1 MPYWRSLYVSSMASS
16 HIREPNTSRPAD
28 KILVLLHQAHSTT
41 GRVGRLLR
49 SFGYALDIRYPL
61 SGDDLPRSLEQ
72 YAGVV
77 VFGGPMSAND
87 SDAQLRR
94 EIDWLGTP
102 LRQKKLFLGLCLGA
116 QMMAQQMGARVYRP
130 ASQRGELGYR
140 RIRPT
145 AAADEICGVRFP
157 RFVYHWHFDG
167 SDIPTGACK
176 LAEGDGDFPNQAYIY
191 EGNVIGLQFHPE
203 VTYQMMCRWTTRGAA
218 RLDHSGAPP
227 RDQHLD
233 GWFQHDGAVDKWISA
248 FLRAWAC
255 NELTWRHPTLGD
267 GSYAIAAE

>member
-1 MPYWRSLYVSSMASS
+1 MASIHARDPS
-16 HIREPNTSRPAD
+16 TRGTAGE
-28 KILVLLHQAHSTT
+28 ILVLLHQAHSTT

-49 SFGYALDIRYPL
+49 SFGYTLDIRYPL
-61 SGDDLPRSLEQ
+61 SGDDLPHSLDR

-94 EIDWLGTP
+94 EIDWLETP
-102 LRQKKLFLGLCLGA
+102 LRQKRPFLGLCLGA

-140 RIRPT
+140 RIRPAT
-145 AAADEICGVRFP
+145 AADGICGVRFP

-167 SDIPTGACK
+167 FDIPAGASG
-176 LAEGDGDFPNQAYIY
+176 LADGDGDFPNQAFIY
-191 EGNVIGLQFHPE
+191 GGNVVGLQFHPE

-218 RLDHSGAPP
+218 RLGHSGAPP
-227 RDQHLD
+227 RQEHLD
-233 GWFQHDGAVDKWISA
+233 GWFQHDGVVDRWISG
-248 FLRAWAC
+248 FLRAWAR
-255 NELTWRHPTLGD
+255 NDLMWPQTAAGA
-267 GSYAIAAE
+267 GSYAFAAE

>member
-1 MPYWRSLYVSSMASS
+1 MASS
-16 HIREPNTSRPAD
+16 HARELSKRRATE
-28 KILVLLHQAHSTT
+28 KVLVLLHQAHSTT

-49 SFGYALDIRYPL
+49 SFGYSLDIRYPL
-61 SGDDLPRSLEQ
+61 SGDDLPRTLER

-102 LRQKKLFLGLCLGA
+102 LRQKTPFLGLCLGA
-116 QMMAQQMGARVYRP
+116 QMMARQMGARVYRP
-130 ASQRGELGYR
+130 DSQRGELGYR
-140 RIRPT
+140 RIRP
-145 AAADEICGVRFP
+145 AAMADELCGSRFP

-167 SDIPTGACK
+167 FDIPTGACQ

-218 RLDHSGAPP
+218 RLGHSGAPP
-227 RDQHLD
+227 REDHLE
-233 GWFQHDGAVDKWISA
+233 GWFQHDGAVDKWIA
-248 FLRAWAC
+248 TFLLAWARDQ
-255 NELTWRHPTLGD
+255 LMWPRAASRAGAY
-267 GSYAIAAE
+267 SIAAE